1 MLDSNDAI
9 SQRNALPSD
18 PIARLR
24 RQAKQ
29 RFIGAAVLVVLAVAA
44 FPFLLDSQP
53 RPVSSSITI
62 DIPKIESKPEAAS
75 TAQAIE
81 SPQPATSIPTATSTS
96 TPTSA
101 PLAFAPPEERA
112 SPPAAT
118 SAPETSA
125 TAAVKSKYIVQAGSF
140 SEPEKLRATAA
151 KLDQAGIQHYTQ
163 AALGKDGTPRTRLRL
178 KGPFATRDEANA
190 AAARV
195 TKLGVAVIV
204 LKP

>member
-75 TAQAIE
+75 AAQAIE
-81 SPQPATSIPTATSTS
+81 SPQPATSTPTAS
-96 TPTSA
+96 SA

-195 TKLGVAVIV
+195 AKLGVTVIV